1 LTLTVNLTYFWA
13 VSIIHPGEAFMSE
26 GKVILQISI
35 IWLFGLFAAI
45 ASAQD
50 RPSYGPE
57 ITLANAKKIAAAG
70 LAEAQKNNW
79 NVAIAIVDNHGA
91 LVYYERMDDTQ
102 TASPVI
108 AIEKARS
115 AAMFRRPTRAMEDT
129 VNKGRVAFLGIPL
142 ATPITGGLPIVI
154 GGKIAGGVGVSGV
167 TLDQDEQVAKA
178 GLEGLK

>member
-1 LTLTVNLTYFWA
+1 MSASKAIIQFFSVLIFAMFTTL
-13 VSIIHPGEAFMSE
+13 
-26 GKVILQISI
+26 
-35 IWLFGLFAAI
+35 AA
-45 ASAQD
+45 AQD
-50 RPSYGPE
+50 RPSYGPD

-102 TASPVI
+102 SASPVI

-115 AAMFRRPTRAMEDT
+115 AAMFRRPTRAMEET
-129 VNKGRVAFLGIPL
+129 VNKGRAAFLGMPI

-154 GGKIAGGVGVSGV
+154 GGKIAGAIGVSGV
-167 TLDQDEQVAKA
+167 TSDQDEQVAKA